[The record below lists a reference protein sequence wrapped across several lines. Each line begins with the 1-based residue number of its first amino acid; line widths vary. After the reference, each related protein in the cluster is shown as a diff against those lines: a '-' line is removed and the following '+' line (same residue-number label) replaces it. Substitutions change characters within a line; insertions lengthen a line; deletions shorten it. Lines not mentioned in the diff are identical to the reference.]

1 MNAKLIA
8 LALVASTALT
18 GAAAYAGGHVQER
31 DMIEVITQQVAAN
44 REALVAEN
52 LNLTAEESE
61 NFWPVYRRFQNERA
75 SLVDRR
81 IEILTQFRDNF
92 ETLDDATAQQ
102 LLSDALKLEDDKL
115 KLREKFLRDF
125 RKVLPDKKV
134 LRYLQIENKIDTI
147 IDYDLAQIV
156 PLAE

>member
-1 MNAKLIA
+1 MSKLFAILIISMSVAAPA
-8 LALVASTALT
+8 L
-18 GAAAYAGGHVQER
+18 AGGHMQEQ
-31 DMIEVITQQVAAN
+31 DMIEVIRGQITAD

-61 NFWPVYRRFQNERA
+61 AFWPVYRRFQNERSA
-75 SLVDRR
+75 LVDRR
-81 IEILTQFRDNF
+81 IKILTNFRDNF
-92 ETLDDATAQQ
+92 ETLDDKVAKQ
-102 LLSDALKLEDDKL
+102 LLDDSIELEDNFQA
-115 KLREKFLRDF
+115 LRMKFLKDF
-125 RKVLPDKKV
+125 RKALPEKKV

>member
-1 MNAKLIA
+1 MNRKLIA
-8 LALVASTALT
+8 LILGLYAALT
-18 GAAAYAGGHVQER
+18 GTLASAGAHLQER
-31 DMIEVITQQVAAN
+31 DMIEVIRQQVAAN

-52 LNLTAEESE
+52 LNLTAAESE

-75 SLVDRR
+75 VLVDRR

-92 ETLDDATAQQ
+92 ETLDDSTSRQ
-102 LLSDALKLEDDKL
+102 LLQDALRLEDDKL
-115 KLREKFLRDF
+115 KLREKFLKDF
-125 RKVLPDKKV
+125 RQVLPDKKV

-147 IDYDLAQIV
+147 IDYDLAQVV

>member
-1 MNAKLIA
+1 MKGKLIA
-8 LALVASTALT
+8 LALAASTVLT
-18 GAAAYAGGHVQER
+18 CATAYAGGHLQER
-31 DMIEVITQQVAAN
+31 DMIEVIRQQVAAN

-52 LNLTAEESE
+52 LNLTEEESE

-75 SLVDRR
+75 VLVDRR
-81 IEILTQFRDNF
+81 IETLTQFRDNF
-92 ETLDDATAQQ
+92 ETLDDATAKQ

-115 KLREKFLRDF
+115 KLREKFLKDF
-125 RKVLPDKKV
+125 RKVLSDKKV

-147 IDYDLAQIV
+147 IDYDLAQVV

>member
-1 MNAKLIA
+1 MKGKLIA
-8 LALVASTALT
+8 LALIASTVLT
-18 GAAAYAGGHVQER
+18 AATAYADGHMQES
-31 DMIEVITQQVAAN
+31 DIIEVIRQQVAAN

-52 LNLTAEESE
+52 LNLTEAESE

-75 SLVDRR
+75 GLVDRR
-81 IEILTQFRDNF
+81 VAILTRFRDEF
-92 ETLDDATAQQ
+92 ETLDDATAGQ
-102 LLSDALKLEDDKL
+102 LLADALRLEDDKL

-125 RKVLPDKKV
+125 RKVLPEKKV
-134 LRYLQIENKIDTI
+134 LRYLQIEHKIDTI

>member
-1 MNAKLIA
+1 MHGKHIA
-8 LALVASTALT
+8 LALVVSTILV
-18 GAAAYAGGHVQER
+18 GATAHAGAHVQER
-31 DMIEVITQQVAAN
+31 DMIEVIRQQVSAN

-52 LNLTAEESE
+52 LDLTEDESE

-75 SLVDRR
+75 VLVDRR

-92 ETLDDATAQQ
+92 ETLDDATSKQ
-102 LLSDALKLEDDKL
+102 LLDDALRLEDDKL

-125 RKVLPDKKV
+125 RRVLPEKKV
-134 LRYLQIENKIDTI
+134 LRYLQIESKIDTI
-147 IDYDLAQIV
+147 IDYDLAQVV

>member
-1 MNAKLIA
+1 MRGKIIA
-8 LALVASTALT
+8 LALAVSTAVT
-18 GAAAYAGGHVQER
+18 GATAFAGAHMQER
-31 DMIEVITQQVAAN
+31 DMIEVIRQQVAAN

-52 LNLTAEESE
+52 LSLTATESE
-61 NFWPVYRRFQNERA
+61 SFWPVYRRFQNER
-75 SLVDRR
+75 SLLVDRR

-92 ETLDDATAQQ
+92 ETLDDATASR
-102 LLSDALKLEDDKL
+102 LLKDALQLEDDKL
-115 KLREKFLRDF
+115 KLREKFLKDF
-125 RKVLPDKKV
+125 RRVLPEKKV

>member
-1 MNAKLIA
+1 MKGMLIA
-8 LALVASTALT
+8 LALFASTVLVGTTAS
-18 GAAAYAGGHVQER
+18 GGGHMQER
-31 DMIEVITQQVAAN
+31 DMIEVITQQVSAN

-52 LNLTAEESE
+52 LNLSEEESE
-61 NFWPVYRRFQNERA
+61 AFWPVYRRFQNERA

-92 ETLDDATAQQ
+92 ETLDDATAKQ

-125 RKVLPDKKV
+125 RKALPDKKV

>member
-1 MNAKLIA
+1 MKGKLIA
-8 LALVASTALT
+8 LALTASTVLT
-18 GAAAYAGGHVQER
+18 GAPALAGGHVQER
-31 DMIEVITQQVAAN
+31 DMIEVIRQQVAAN

-52 LNLTAEESE
+52 LNLTEAESE
-61 NFWPVYRRFQNERA
+61 SFWPVYRRFQNERA
-75 SLVDRR
+75 VLVDRR

-92 ETLDDATAQQ
+92 EMLDDATAKQ
-102 LLSDALKLEDDKL
+102 LLDDALRLEDDKL
-115 KLREKFLRDF
+115 KLREKFLKDF
-125 RKVLPDKKV
+125 RKVLPEKKV